1 LRVAVALLLAAAAGA
16 CASAPP
22 PQRCLAEDAAVARE
36 IAAARAG
43 TSADDGSLQVEDRGD
58 HWLVG
63 RWAETRMEG
72 DMIVSEDRGFTFN
85 IDKCTGAISGYRS
98 WP

>member
-1 LRVAVALLLAAAAGA
+1 MRFAHALLLAAATGA
-16 CASAPP
+16 CASTTP

-36 IAAARAG
+36 IAASRAG
-43 TSADDGSLQVEDRGD
+43 TSVDDGSLQIEDRGD
-58 HWLVG
+58 HWQAG
-63 RWAETRMEG
+63 RWAETRLEG

-85 IDKCTGAISGYRS
+85 IDKCTGAISSYRS